1 MTSVCNNIIF
11 EDVMVCKKE
20 KYPTLGGAFCP
31 KWEYDSTFSRTKN
44 LPRQIFWLRWF
55 APTGIP
61 KGCPLGR
68 LLFPLGRAKGSA
80 ARHERINRTT
90 QTKIKADSHTTNQP
104 KYQ

>member
-1 MTSVCNNIIF
+1 MASVCNNIIF

-61 KGCPLGR
+61 KGCPLGSA
-68 LLFPLGRAKGSA
+68 LLTFSREKVSA
-80 ARHERINRTT
+80 ARHER
-90 QTKIKADSHTTNQP
+90 TKNKQSD
-104 KYQ
+104 KFLFK